1 MLGSSSS
8 GNSTLVRCDDHALLI
23 DAGFSMPEIRTRLHD
38 AGLSLDDVEGIL
50 VTHEHSD
57 HARGLG
63 KFVRRAKTPVAAN
76 EATAH
81 AIHHTFGV
89 SGVRGILNGAP
100 IEFAG
105 FRIRPIAVPH
115 DSADCA
121 GYEIEADGKR
131 LAYATDLGSV
141 PAELVEAGRRSDA
154 VVLESNHDH
163 AMLWGGQYP
172 QFLKERITGGRGHLS
187 NELAG
192 EAVAAMAG
200 GRLRRVVL
208 AHLSEANN
216 RPLTAVAAVEGALRR
231 RAGLAAF
238 DVQVEA
244 APKDGP
250 RRVAVA

>member
-1 MLGSSSS
+1 
-8 GNSTLVRCDDHALLI
+8 
-23 DAGFSMPEIRTRLHD
+23 MPEIRRRLD
-38 AGLSLDDVEGIL
+38 EAGLSLDDVEGIL
-50 VTHEHSD
+50 VTHEHAD

-63 KFVRRAKTPVAAN
+63 KFVRRAQIQVAAN

-81 AIHHTFGV
+81 AIHHTFGI
-89 SGVRGILNGAP
+89 SGVRGILNDAP

-141 PAELVEAGRRSDA
+141 PPELVEAGRRSDA
-154 VVLESNHDH
+154 VVLESNHDL
-163 AMLWGGQYP
+163 AMLWGGRYP

-200 GRLRRVVL
+200 SRLRRVVL

-216 RPLTAVAAVEGALRR
+216 RPQTAVAAVKKTLQQC
-231 RAGLAAF
+231 AGLAAF
-238 DVQVEA
+238 EIQVEA

-250 RRVAVA
+250 HLVAVA